1 MACFT
6 ASPAAA
12 PRILRT
18 GSGRRVLHLA
28 LLVGGLV
35 ALGFLGGE
43 QAQAA
48 DGAQPSRT
56 TAAARL
62 TSPRTTAE
70 TGRAVLGGVGEAREA
85 HEAVGVV
92 GARSGRHPAQA
103 SWALV
108 PPPGSPV
115 APDPARPRTRDLPA
129 HGGVRDLPA
138 LPGVRDL
145 LAFHT
150 VGALPAHPSRPA
162 HPEPGPGP
170 GPAPAPAPAAA
181 PAPAP
186 AAAPT
191 VAPTRYG
198 PPVGAPGVP
207 GPELRGTT
215 VFDGGAPRDADVPA
229 VLPSRHRMPLW
240 PASGPAPRREAA
252 GTRDIRPDVPVFP
265 G

>member
-18 GSGRRVLHLA
+18 GSGRPVLHLA
-28 LLVGGLV
+28 LLAGGLV
-35 ALGFLGGE
+35 VLGFLGGE

-70 TGRAVLGGVGEAREA
+70 TGRAVLGGAGEA

-108 PPPGSPV
+108 SPLGSPV

-138 LPGVRDL
+138 
-145 LAFHT
+145 FHT
-150 VGALPAHPSRPA
+150 VGALPAHPARPA
-162 HPEPGPGP
+162 HPEPEP
-170 GPAPAPAPAAA
+170 GPAA
-181 PAPAP
+181 APAP

-191 VAPTRYG
+191 VAPARCG

-207 GPELRGTT
+207 GAVLGGTT

-252 GTRDIRPDVPVFP
+252 GTRDVRPDVPVLP